1 MKYIYSF
8 LILIGGVAGLIG
20 LFVLTLLLIDKIK
33 ELEHKFECKH
43 KKYYLF
49 KEKLNKVIPWVVGI
63 LITCVFLL
71 ALARGYLLILKVI

>member
-20 LFVLTLLLIDKIK
+20 LFVLTLLLIDEIK

-43 KKYYLF
+43 KKYNLF

-63 LITCVFLL
+63 LITCAFLL
-71 ALARGYLLILKVI
+71 GLVYGYLLILKAM